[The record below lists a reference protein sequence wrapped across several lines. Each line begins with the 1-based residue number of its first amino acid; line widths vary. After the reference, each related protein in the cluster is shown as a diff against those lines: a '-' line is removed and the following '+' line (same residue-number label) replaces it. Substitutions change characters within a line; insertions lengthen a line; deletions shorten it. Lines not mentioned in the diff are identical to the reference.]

1 MRGVLYTL
9 VIGAMAV
16 SLEIAVGSTVEAQT
30 GTEEEEDVMPMAAPA
45 PAGPAD
51 GDADDAGGGGG
62 MDDGGLNADTT
73 TETPPV
79 EEEEV
84 TEEDDSGAAAD
95 AATETRLL
103 GDEQSDARHEL
114 ESADTRSNTDPWEDP
129 TRQYYFLGFFYNHHF
144 TSQFIIDL
152 FTDEATGARNPA
164 LGLEFTYRKAG
175 FDIIARA
182 WYQSF
187 FVEGAFRGPGD
198 TEFETEIIDSNLK
211 AVMASATFL
220 WGTDFNDVVSLQY
233 GIGLGFGVVFGDMFR
248 DEAFPNDNSSD
259 DLRARDQFQGYS
271 RCDGVGSP
279 GSSVT
284 GSDQYCD
291 LNAVGAGMDGGHF
304 GVKARRWTD
313 GGSVPVVWFRASIP
327 HLALRIKPI
336 KQLVIRLEGGFDIF
350 SGFFTGGSISFGFG
364 GNPPTSADAD

>member
-1 MRGVLYTL
+1 MRGVCAF
-9 VIGAMAV
+9 IAM
-16 SLEIAVGSTVEAQT
+16 LMVGSTVQAQT
-30 GTEEEEDVMPMAAPA
+30 GTEEEDVLPMAAAAEPA
-45 PAGPAD
+45 ADEAGDGDAAGDEAPDPAGGPAD
-51 GDADDAGGGGG
+51 PAPTDPAPTDPEPAD
-62 MDDGGLNADTT
+62 
-73 TETPPV
+73 EPPP
-79 EEEEV
+79 
-84 TEEDDSGAAAD
+84 EDVGSSGAAAD

-114 ESADTRSNTDPWEDP
+114 ESADTRSSTDPYEDP

-144 TSQFIIDL
+144 TSEFIIDL
-152 FTDEATGARNPA
+152 FTDEATGANNPA
-164 LGLEFTYRKAG
+164 LGLEFTYRKDG
-175 FDIIARA
+175 FDIITRA
-182 WYQSF
+182 WYQAFS
-187 FVEGAFRGPGD
+187 VEGAFRGPGD

-211 AVMASATFL
+211 AIMASATFL
-220 WGTDFNDVVSLQY
+220 WGTDFNDIVSLQY

-248 DEAFPNDNSSD
+248 DEAFPNDNSTD
-259 DLRARDQFQGYS
+259 DLRARDQFQGFS
-271 RCDGVGSP
+271 RCDGVGTP
-279 GSSVT
+279 GASVT
-284 GSDQYCD
+284 GSDQWCD
-291 LNAVGAGMDGGHF
+291 LTAVGDGMMGGHF

>member
-1 MRGVLYTL
+1 MRGVVCAFITL
-9 VIGAMAV
+9 MM
-16 SLEIAVGSTVEAQT
+16 VGSTVQAQT
-30 GTEEEEDVMPMAAPA
+30 GTEEEDVMPMAAPA
-45 PAGPAD
+45 PDDPAAGDD
-51 GDADDAGGGGG
+51 GAGDDAAGGGGG
-62 MDDGGLNADTT
+62 MDDGGGLNADTANDT
-73 TETPPV
+73 PPPV
-79 EEEEV
+79 EEEEEV
-84 TEEDDSGAAAD
+84 DEEDGDSGAAAD

-114 ESADTRSNTDPWEDP
+114 ESADTRSSTDPYEDP

-152 FTDEATGARNPA
+152 FTDEATGANNPA
-164 LGLEFTYRKAG
+164 LGLEFTYRKDG
-175 FDIIARA
+175 FDIITRA

-211 AVMASATFL
+211 AIMASATFL
-220 WGTDFNDVVSLQY
+220 WGTDFNDIVSLQY

-248 DEAFPNDNSSD
+248 DEAFPNDGSD
-259 DLRARDQFQGYS
+259 GRDVYQGYS
-271 RCDGVGSP
+271 RCDSVGTP
-279 GSSVT
+279 GASVT

-291 LNAVGAGMDGGHF
+291 LTAVGDGMMGGHF

-350 SGFFTGGSISFGFG
+350 SGFFTGGSISVGFG

>member
-1 MRGVLYTL
+1 MRGVLCAL
-9 VIGAMAV
+9 VIGMMT
-16 SLEIAVGSTVEAQT
+16 VGSTVQAQT
-30 GTEEEEDVMPMAAPA
+30 GTEEEDVLPMAAPA
-45 PAGPAD
+45 PDPAD
-51 GDADDAGGGGG
+51 DDAGGDGGG
-62 MDDGGLNADTT
+62 GAMDDGGSNANA
-73 TETPPV
+73 EAPPE

-84 TEEDDSGAAAD
+84 VDDGTDSGAAVD
-95 AATETRLL
+95 AATQTRLL

-114 ESADTRSNTDPWEDP
+114 ESADTRSNTDPYEDP

-164 LGLEFTYRKAG
+164 LGLEFTYRKDG
-175 FDIIARA
+175 FDIITRA

-211 AVMASATFL
+211 AIMASATFL

-233 GIGLGFGVVFGDMFR
+233 GLGLGFGVVFGDMYR
-248 DEAFPNDNSSD
+248 DEAFPNDGTDPRTQSYD
-259 DLRARDQFQGYS
+259 RYQGYS
-271 RCDGVGSP
+271 RCDTVGTP
-279 GSSVT
+279 GASVT

-350 SGFFTGGSISFGFG
+350 SGFWTGGSISFGFG
-364 GNPPTSADAD
+364 GNPPRSADAD

>member
-1 MRGVLYTL
+1 MRGVVGAF
-9 VIGAMAV
+9 VISMVASM
-16 SLEIAVGSTVEAQT
+16 VGLGTVRAQT
-30 GTEEEEDVMPMAAPA
+30 GTDEEDVLPMAAASDPA
-45 PAGPAD
+45 TEDVAEDEPAEETALE
-51 GDADDAGGGGG
+51 ADAGGGAG
-62 MDDGGLNADTT
+62 DGS
-73 TETPPV
+73 
-79 EEEEV
+79 
-84 TEEDDSGAAAD
+84 DSGAAAD

-114 ESADTRSNTDPWEDP
+114 ESAETRSNTDPYEDP

-164 LGLEFTYRKAG
+164 LGLEFTYRKDG
-175 FDIIARA
+175 FDIITRA

-198 TEFETEIIDSNLK
+198 RLDETEIIDSNLK

-220 WGTDFNDVVSLQY
+220 WGTDFNDVFSLQY
-233 GIGLGFGVVFGDMFR
+233 GLGLGFGVVFGDMFR
-248 DEAFPNDNSSD
+248 DEAFPNDGSD
-259 DLRARDQFQGYS
+259 PRTESYDRYQGWS
-271 RCDGVGSP
+271 RCDGANRP
-279 GSSVT
+279 GSDVT
-284 GSDQYCD
+284 GMASYCD
-291 LNAVGAGMDGGHF
+291 PDPVGPGMDGGHF
-304 GVKARRWTD
+304 GIKARSWTN

-350 SGFFTGGSISFGFG
+350 SGFWTGGSISFGFG
-364 GNPPTSADAD
+364 GNPPRSADTD